1 MSFIQAL
8 EEANERH
15 LCAMTELSDRLHKDK
30 EDSLQSLKT
39 SVTAEKQ
46 VNALT

>member
-1 MSFIQAL
+1 MYFIQAL
-8 EEANERH
+8 EEASERH
-15 LCAMTELSDRLHKDK
+15 LCAMTELNDRLQKDK

-46 VNALT
+46 VSTS